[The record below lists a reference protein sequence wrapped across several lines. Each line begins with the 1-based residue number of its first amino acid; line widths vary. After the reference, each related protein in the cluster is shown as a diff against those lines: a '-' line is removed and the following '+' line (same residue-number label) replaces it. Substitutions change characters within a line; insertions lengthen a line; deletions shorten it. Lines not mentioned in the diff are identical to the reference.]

1 MRNKNAAKTQVN
13 FTWLF
18 QVQSFPLLFTT
29 QGMICKG
36 RSLYHCCTYYYFCSP
51 GPDWNFLLK
60 WTTKRKNIIQL
71 IPELSSHLPRCK
83 PLIHQIRKIV
93 MIYAL
98 HLNGKIIIIMMMMM
112 MMMMMMINCCYQ
124 QLGLSEPNISL
135 PQAFFSSPWR
145 FRGSLEIQ
153 RFHLK
158 PNTKNNSH
166 TYKLS
171 MYFIY
176 FHVLHY
182 PSTVLSHNVQH

>member
-1 MRNKNAAKTQVN
+1 MRNKNAATTQVN

-60 WTTKRKNIIQL
+60 WTTKRKHIIQL

-98 HLNGKIIIIMMMMM
+98 HLNGQIIIIIIIIIMMMMM
-112 MMMMMMINCCYQ
+112 MINCWYQ
-124 QLGLSEPNISL
+124 HLGDLNQKFHYHKHFFQVLGGSEV
-135 PQAFFSSPWR
+135 
-145 FRGSLEIQ
+145 Q
-153 RFHLK
+153 RFLGGSEVSFE
-158 PNTKNNSH
+158 TKH
-166 TYKLS
+166 Q
-171 MYFIY
+171 I
-176 FHVLHY
+176 
-182 PSTVLSHNVQH
+182 